1 MEKKEFVQQVV
12 IGKDRNLLSQ
22 NTPSYHTQKIKWL
35 KDLNIRHDPIKLL
48 EENIGKTF
56 FDTNH
61 TNVFFGQSPN
71 RNKTKN
77 KQMGT
82 NQTYK
87 ILHSKRKYKQKEKI
101 TYRMGEN
108 ICK

>member
-1 MEKKEFVQQVV
+1 MEKKQFLQQLV
-12 IGKDRNLLSQ
+12 IGKDRNLLLE
-22 NTPSYHTQKIKWL
+22 HTLTTYTKIKWL

-56 FDTNH
+56 FNINC
-61 TNVFFGQSPN
+61 TNVFFGQSP
-71 RNKTKN
+71 KN
-77 KQMGT
+77 KQTGS

-101 TYRMGEN
+101 TYRMEEN

>member
-1 MEKKEFVQQVV
+1 MEKRVCSASSYRERQKSIKLEHT
-12 IGKDRNLLSQ
+12 L
-22 NTPSYHTQKIKWL
+22 TPYTKIKWL

-56 FDTNH
+56 FDTNR

-77 KQMGT
+77 KQMGS